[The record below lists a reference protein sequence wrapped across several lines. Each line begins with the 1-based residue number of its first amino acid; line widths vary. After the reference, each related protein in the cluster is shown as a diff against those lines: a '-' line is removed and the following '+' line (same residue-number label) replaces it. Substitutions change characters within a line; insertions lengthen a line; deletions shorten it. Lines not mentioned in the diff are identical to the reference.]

1 MAMDQPRTR
10 DQRRKDTLRRLEQ
23 DVDLWVATTDGDLP
37 YLVPLSFHWDGRVL
51 YLSTLATN
59 PTARN
64 LAANGKV
71 RLTLG
76 ETRDVVLIEGV
87 ATPVTP
93 AEEVAAA
100 FAERTG
106 FDPRTLENYPYFQ
119 VEPRL
124 VQAWREVN
132 EIADRDLVRDGEWI

>member
-1 MAMDQPRTR
+1 MDEPRTR
-10 DQRRKDTLRRLEQ
+10 DQRRQDTMRRLEQ
-23 DVDLWVATTDGDLP
+23 DVDVWVATADGDMP
-37 YLVPLSFHWDGRVL
+37 CLVPLSFHWDGTAL

-64 LAANGKV
+64 IAANGNI

-87 ATPVTP
+87 ATQATP
-93 AEEVAAA
+93 SDEVADA
-100 FAERTG
+100 FARRAG
-106 FDPRTLENYPYFQ
+106 FDPRTLRQRYPYFR
-119 VEPRL
+119 VTPRL

-132 EIADRDLVRDGEWI
+132 EIAERD

>member
-1 MAMDQPRTR
+1 MAEPRTR
-10 DQRRKDTLRRLEQ
+10 DQRRQDTLRRLAQ
-23 DVDLWVATTDGDLP
+23 DVDAWVATAAGDVP
-37 YLVPLSFHWDGRVL
+37 CLVPLSFHWDGTAL

-64 LAANGKV
+64 LAANGRI

-93 AEEVAAA
+93 SEEVAAT
-100 FAERTG
+100 FAKRTG
-106 FDPRTLENYPYFQ
+106 FDPRTLRNYPFFR

-132 EIADRDLVRDGEWI
+132 EIAGRDLMRDGERI

>member
-1 MAMDQPRTR
+1 MAEPRTR
-10 DQRRKDTLRRLEQ
+10 DQRRQDTLRRLAQ
-23 DVDLWVATTDGDLP
+23 DVDAWVATAAGDVP
-37 YLVPLSFHWDGRVL
+37 CLVPLSFHWDGTAL

-64 LAANGKV
+64 LAANGRI

-93 AEEVAAA
+93 SEEVAAT
-100 FAERTG
+100 FAKRTG
-106 FDPRTLENYPYFQ
+106 FDPRTLRNYPFFR

-132 EIADRDLVRDGEWI
+132 EIAGRDLMRDGEWI

>member
-1 MAMDQPRTR
+1 MAEPRTR
-10 DQRRKDTLRRLEQ
+10 DQRRQDTLRRLVQ
-23 DVDLWVATTDGDLP
+23 DVDAWVATAAGDVP
-37 YLVPLSFHWDGRVL
+37 CLVPLSFHWDGTAL

-64 LAANGKV
+64 LAANGRI

-93 AEEVAAA
+93 SEEVAAT
-100 FAERTG
+100 FAKRTG
-106 FDPRTLENYPYFQ
+106 FDPRTLRNYPFFR

-132 EIADRDLVRDGEWI
+132 EIAGRDLMRDGEWI

>member
-1 MAMDQPRTR
+1 MAEPRTR

-23 DVDLWVATTDGDLP
+23 DVDVWVATTDGDLP
-37 YLVPLSFHWDGRVL
+37 YLVPLSFHWDGTVL

-64 LAANGKV
+64 LATNGKV

-87 ATPVTP
+87 ATVVTP
-93 AEEVAAA
+93 SEEVVAT
-100 FAERTG
+100 FAKRTG
-106 FDPRTLENYPYFQ
+106 FDPSTLRNYPYFQ

-124 VQAWREVN
+124 VQAWREEN
-132 EIADRDLVRDGEWI
+132 EIAGRDLMRDGEWI

>member
-1 MAMDQPRTR
+1 MAEPRTR
-10 DQRRKDTLRRLEQ
+10 DQRRQDTLRRLEQ
-23 DVDLWVATTDGDLP
+23 DVDAWVATAAGDVP
-37 YLVPLSFHWDGRVL
+37 CLVPLSFHWDGTAL

-64 LAANGKV
+64 LAANGRI

-93 AEEVAAA
+93 SEEVAAT
-100 FAERTG
+100 FAKRTG
-106 FDPRTLENYPYFQ
+106 FDPRTLRNYPFFR
-119 VEPRL
+119 VEPRQ

-132 EIADRDLVRDGEWI
+132 EIAGRDLMRDGEWI